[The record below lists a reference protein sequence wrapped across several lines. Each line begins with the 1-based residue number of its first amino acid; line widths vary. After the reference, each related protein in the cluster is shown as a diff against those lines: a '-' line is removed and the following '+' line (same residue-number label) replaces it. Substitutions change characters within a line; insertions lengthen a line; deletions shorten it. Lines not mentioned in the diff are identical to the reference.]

1 MTDDEREE
9 GSLVAIA
16 GGTLVDGKATCKCGG
31 RLYRFSPAGIDG
43 QVSCGECKSIWDE
56 WPPCGRDFTHLL
68 CQKYNCGT
76 HVGRWC
82 DLCYGESKSPEGDAH
97 SMAGLSRED
106 DVWLIRC
113 ACGWSDSFS
122 TCSEAGA
129 EMDYHLASESGWE
142 LCNQPPSSIRPRQ
155 PRYDDVYRQGR
166 EWLDGLAAQTTPE
179 QRANVASVVQKELID
194 PLVLAHGHSAEDAP
208 RLTYAQRRGSLLENV
223 HKSLPPDHRSGLL
236 APDSREDIAAAC
248 GVPLK
253 WVPTNHEDLSEE
265 ELVSAVEEAREREVA
280 EQRAKGGG
288 CYVVEKSV
296 TLADMTPDAPLQPR
310 RSIVAEKAIL
320 IAEALMNGSG
330 VDGEVHQ
337 VLLNLLPDL
346 DPFWP
351 RWIVYLQ
358 RREAGCPK
366 ASSGLLAPE
375 GKV

>member
-82 DLCYGESKSPEGDAH
+82 DLCYGESRSPEGDAH

-166 EWLDGLAAQTTPE
+166 EWLDGE
-179 QRANVASVVQKELID
+179 VV
-194 PLVLAHGHSAEDAP
+194 
-208 RLTYAQRRGSLLENV
+208 
-223 HKSLPPDHRSGLL
+223 
-236 APDSREDIAAAC
+236 
-248 GVPLK
+248 
-253 WVPTNHEDLSEE
+253 
-265 ELVSAVEEAREREVA
+265 

-296 TLADMTPDAPLQPR
+296 TLADMTPDAPLQPQ

-337 VLLNLLPDL
+337 VLLSLLPDL

-358 RREAGCPK
+358 RREAGSQGGC
-366 ASSGLLAPE
+366 GLVE
-375 GKV
+375 